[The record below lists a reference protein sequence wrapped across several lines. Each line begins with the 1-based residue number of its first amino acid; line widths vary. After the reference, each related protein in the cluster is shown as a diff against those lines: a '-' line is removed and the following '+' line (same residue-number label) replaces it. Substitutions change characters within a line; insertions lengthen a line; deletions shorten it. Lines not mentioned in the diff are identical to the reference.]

1 MILTLSDIKIN
12 VDFENLIPKQTAD
25 QFKQMEE
32 NMIAEGGAHDPLVIW
47 QDHDILLDGHHRL
60 RVLKAHP
67 ELQWYP
73 KYVNVADEAEAKE
86 WIIKTA
92 LGKRNLTPP
101 QWQELVGRLYKAR
114 RAKQGGNRNTAKDAK
129 TGQFTASPKKT
140 NLRSGNGRV
149 TEQIAEELG
158 VNRDT
163 VMNAANY
170 VDGLDAAEKVI
181 PGISDRVRSGEL
193 LAQKAEVRGW
203 RKMTPEQI
211 KSSEESIKER
221 GTKKRKSEDAGLNQ
235 KIREA
240 EQAMYS
246 VATVRYGLP
255 NLLTEIDALGDSFI
269 GSLDAKIKR
278 RAEVIASYDGGF
290 DIVIEHIDTIIEK
303 LNDMKKGFRNV

>member
-32 NMIAEGGAHDPLVIW
+32 NMLAEGGAHDPLVIW

-73 KYVNVADEAEAKE
+73 KYVTVADETEAKE

-114 RAKQGGNRNTAKDAK
+114 KSRKGSMTERGDDGRYRSTKNSDNGERKAK
-129 TGQFTASPKKT
+129 
-140 NLRSGNGRV
+140 GRV

-158 VNRDT
+158 INRDT